1 METGPVSAQK
11 AGSGVTTKL
20 PLGRE
25 PQQGPTPGTPHTS
38 FQDKTHSSFQLGF
51 PALLL
56 PAVPGSP
63 RPAAEAGRAGG

>member
-11 AGSGVTTKL
+11 AESGVTTKL

-25 PQQGPTPGTPHTS
+25 PQQGSTPGTPHTS
-38 FQDKTHSSFQLGF
+38 FQDKTHPSFQLGF

-56 PAVPGSP
+56 PAVPGSL
-63 RPAAEAGRAGG
+63 RPTAEAGRAGG